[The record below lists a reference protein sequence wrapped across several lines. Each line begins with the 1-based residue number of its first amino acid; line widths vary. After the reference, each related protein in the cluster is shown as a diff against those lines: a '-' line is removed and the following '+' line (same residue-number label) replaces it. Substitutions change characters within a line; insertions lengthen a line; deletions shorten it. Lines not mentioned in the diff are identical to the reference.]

1 MNNIVKYFAKNNLIT
16 KQIENYISESDQL
29 DKQTILTNYNKIFIK
44 TFRKAY
50 RDSNF
55 YNNLYRKYDIKL
67 NDINDISDLY
77 KLPIINRDSIK
88 NEENNIYA
96 GLRFLKLKA
105 LTSGTSGSP
114 LTVYRSPISINYES
128 AYVRYFRLLHGFK
141 NGEPLVSIRGKLDKN
156 KLFEYSK
163 ISNTLYLSSPNINSK
178 NIDQYYRLI
187 KELKPKAI
195 EAFPSYLFKL
205 YNELSKKDLS
215 INIPLAFTSSEML
228 YEFQREKIEPYFK
241 TKIYD
246 WYGNVERTIGLV
258 QNKEKKYTPLPF
270 YSINEFENEKVITTS
285 LNNIHFPL
293 IRYQVDDVIKVNKN
307 DFISNII
314 SPEIISIKGRIGETI
329 DLKDGGKVGCIDH
342 AFKGIN
348 HLEQAQIYQKC
359 IEEVLIIKLVVHEA
373 FNKIEENKLRSNLI
387 NMLGDEIDIEFIYC
401 ALNELIF
408 FKNEKFRLII
418 KGENY

>member
-156 KLFEYSK
+156 KLLFVHQHT
-163 ISNTLYLSSPNINSK
+163 ISSATL
-178 NIDQYYRLI
+178 
-187 KELKPKAI
+187 
-195 EAFPSYLFKL
+195 
-205 YNELSKKDLS
+205 
-215 INIPLAFTSSEML
+215 
-228 YEFQREKIEPYFK
+228 
-241 TKIYD
+241 
-246 WYGNVERTIGLV
+246 LV
-258 QNKEKKYTPLPF
+258 
-270 YSINEFENEKVITTS
+270 SRVITKPCGLTW
-285 LNNIHFPL
+285 
-293 IRYQVDDVIKVNKN
+293 
-307 DFISNII
+307 
-314 SPEIISIKGRIGETI
+314 
-329 DLKDGGKVGCIDH
+329 
-342 AFKGIN
+342 FKFTLCHTN
-348 HLEQAQIYQKC
+348 P
-359 IEEVLIIKLVVHEA
+359 
-373 FNKIEENKLRSNLI
+373 
-387 NMLGDEIDIEFIYC
+387 
-401 ALNELIF
+401 
-408 FKNEKFRLII
+408 
-418 KGENY
+418 